1 MAKLTIT
8 EIKNKKEKK
17 EKITMLT
24 AYDYPLAKIIEKSGI
39 DILLVGDSLGN
50 VVLGYESTVSV
61 TMDEMLHHAKAVR
74 RGAPDTFLIGDMPFL
89 SYQVSNEDAVRNAGR
104 FIKEAGCDAV
114 KIEGGSNVKGQIA
127 AILKAGIPV
136 LGHLGLTPQTAT
148 MLGGL
153 KVQGRD
159 LSSARNIYRDSL
171 LLEEIGCFAII
182 LECIPQQLAKI
193 ISEKLT
199 IPVIG
204 IGAGHLCDG
213 QVLVTHDMLGLISR
227 FKPKFVK
234 QYLDLNSKI
243 EEAVNKFKNDIED
256 NTFPA
261 AEHSFKI
268 KEDILEELLKELEKE

>member
-1 MAKLTIT
+1 MAKLTIP
-8 EIKNKKEKK
+8 EIKDKKVRK

-24 AYDYPLAKIIEKSGI
+24 AYDYPLAKIIEKAGI

-50 VVLGYESTVSV
+50 VVLGYESTVPV
-61 TMDEMLHHAKAVR
+61 TMDEMLHHAKAAR

-89 SYQVSNEDAVRNAGR
+89 SYQVSNEDAVKNAGR

-114 KIEGGSNVKGQIA
+114 KIEGGSNVKEQIA

-159 LSSARNIYRDSL
+159 LSSAESICRDSL
-171 LLEEIGCFAII
+171 ILEKIGCFAVI
-182 LECIPQQLAKI
+182 LECIPHQLAKI

-204 IGAGHLCDG
+204 IGAGNFCDG

-227 FKPKFVK
+227 FKPRFVK
-234 QYLDLNSKI
+234 QYLDLNSQI
-243 EEAVNKFKNDIED
+243 EDAVNRFKSDIE
-256 NTFPA
+256 NNEFPGE
-261 AEHSFKI
+261 EHSFKM
-268 KEDILEELLKELEKE
+268 KEDILKKLLKKLEEE